1 MKQTN
6 DKQNKNKWFD
16 DQLKDLNNIIGLM
29 KENSKNVQN

>member
-1 MKQTN
+1 MKQII